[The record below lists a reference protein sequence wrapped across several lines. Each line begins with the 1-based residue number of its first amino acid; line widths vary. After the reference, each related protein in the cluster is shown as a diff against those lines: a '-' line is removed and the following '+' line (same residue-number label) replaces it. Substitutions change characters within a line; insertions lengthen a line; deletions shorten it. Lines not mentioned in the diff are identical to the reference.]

1 MSRLRCSLF
10 VWVVVWFLLGAYC
23 VAQEAPAAASP
34 LTGQDKKIAAL
45 EAQIKNLQGAIQSL
59 GQQLK
64 QGSPPAGPVDRA
76 TSAKEAVTYLKRDER
91 WCNAAGGRWVV
102 WFDRAGKPVTTVCQL
117 QSR

>member
-23 VAQEAPAAASP
+23 VAQEAPVAAGP
-34 LTGQDKKIAAL
+34 PMDQEKKITAL
-45 EAQIKNLQGAIQSL
+45 EAQVKNLQAAIQSL
-59 GQQLK
+59 GQQVK
-64 QGSPPAGPVDRA
+64 QGPAVSGDRA
-76 TSAKEAVTYLKRDER
+76 TTAKDAVRQLTRDEP
-91 WCNAAGGRWVV
+91 WCHAAGGRWVV